1 MWDIFHYNSNKEVVK
16 MNGYEIMVYA
26 KIDNSEPVTE
36 FLLSLPSKMQAKVL
50 RQIDMLAEFGNQLR
64 EPYSAPLEGGIFELR
79 IKQGSDISRVLYFFF
94 VGNKIIL
101 TNGFVK
107 KTRKTPPEQIRL
119 AKAYRED
126 YLKRTKE

>member
-1 MWDIFHYNSNKEVVK
+1 

-119 AKAYRED
+119 AKTYRED